1 MSQSDLHAL
10 IKLLDDPNE
19 DVFQAVQSALEEKG
33 ESIIHTLEDHYML
46 IDADNLATQRLA
58 HLIEKIQYTSSYEQ
72 LKSWK
77 QGEQNLLEGILILNK
92 YHQRNIPSEEIT
104 YQFSRIRQDIWLEL
118 NDRLTPLENIK
129 VLNHILFK
137 LLGFT
142 GVSNELTTA
151 PHSLHD
157 TLVTKTGTPL
167 SLGTLY
173 LLLAQSLDIPI
184 YGVNLPG
191 HFILCYVE
199 EMPDWLLP
207 DDATDNRE
215 ILFYVNPYAGGT
227 ILDHE
232 EVEQFILNQHLPL
245 DPHFFEACSNRDI
258 LIRHLNAFS
267 HHNIALN
274 QADKVRQLQV
284 LLSLLLELED

>member
-19 DVFQAVQSALEEKG
+19 DIFQAVQTALEEKG

-77 QGEQNLLEGILILNK
+77 QGDQNLLEGILILNK

-142 GVSNELTTA
+142 GVSNELATA

-199 EMPDWLLP
+199 EMPEWLLP

-227 ILDHE
+227 NLDHE

>member
-19 DVFQAVQSALEEKG
+19 DIFQAVQTALEEKG

-77 QGEQNLLEGILILNK
+77 QGDQNLLEGILILNK

-142 GVSNELTTA
+142 GVSNELATA

-199 EMPDWLLP
+199 EMPEWLLP